1 METISLVAADG
12 LAESDAIAIVR
23 RLSRQGS
30 EWQIEVAGILAGE
43 ASSVTPVA
51 LWHSDGCLAA
61 WACSHVWREQQTLEQ
76 FTDTRFRNRGIATAL
91 SAFLRSA
98 GVIAPASRL
107 AVFSPHTARIA
118 TRLGFTDVW
127 RYERSGGEWLPV
139 EP

>member
-23 RLSRQGS
+23 RLSKQGS
-30 EWQIEVAGILAGE
+30 EFQLEIAGILNGE
-43 ASSVTPVA
+43 ASSATPLA

-61 WACSHVWREQQTLEQ
+61 WACSHLWREQQTLEH
-76 FTDTRFRNRGIATAL
+76 FTEKRFRNRGIATAL

-98 GVIAPASRL
+98 GVIAPSDRM
-107 AVFSPHTARIA
+107 AVFSPHSARIA
-118 TRLGFTDVW
+118 SRLGFADVW
-127 RYERSGGEWLPV
+127 RYERNGADWLAV

>member
-23 RLSRQGS
+23 RLTHAES
-30 EWQIEVAGILAGE
+30 EFQQEIAGILAGT
-43 ASSVTPVA
+43 ASFSTPVA

-76 FTDTRFRNRGIATAL
+76 FTDWRYRHRGIATAL
-91 SAFLRSA
+91 AAFLRSA
-98 GVIAPASRL
+98 GIIAPASRL
-107 AVFSPHTARIA
+107 AVFSPHSYRIA
-118 TRLGFTDVW
+118 TRLGFSEVW